1 VEIRQATED
10 DLPAVVDLVERAYEP
25 WIERIGR
32 RPAPMDSDYAALIG
46 AGEVHLLDD
55 GGRAVGLVIV
65 RDLGDHLVVDNVAVD
80 PEHQGRGHGRALL
93 AFAERRAAELGLTE
107 LRLYTNALMT
117 ENIALYRRLGWRD
130 YDRHSER
137 GFMRVYFRKQLA
149 MPSA

>member
-32 RPAPMDSDYAALIG
+32 RPAPMDGDYAALIG

-55 GGRAVGLVIV
+55 GGRTVGLVIV

-80 PEHQGRGHGRALL
+80 PDHQGRGHGRALL

-137 GFMRVYFRKQLA
+137 GFMRVYFRKRLA
-149 MPSA
+149 MPRA

>member
-1 VEIRQATED
+1 MEIREATED

-32 RPAPMDSDYAALIG
+32 RPAPMDSDYPALIA
-46 AGEVHLLDD
+46 AGQVQLLDD
-55 GGRAVGLVIV
+55 GGRTVGLVIV

-80 PEHQGRGHGRALL
+80 PDHQGRGHGRVLL
-93 AFAERRAAELGLTE
+93 AFAERRAAELGLRE

-137 GFMRVYFRKQLA
+137 GFMRVYFRKRL
-149 MPSA
+149 PSA